1 MLDSV
6 LGGDYMIPVDRDEIL
21 SRFAVIPAVL
31 LKSLHKLHISITCKK
46 FYPGKIRSLLCT
58 AGIPLCRD

>member
-1 MLDSV
+1 MLYSV

-31 LKSLHKLHISITCKK
+31 LKSLHKLHIAITCKK
-46 FYPGKIRSLLCT
+46 FYPRKIRSFFCT
-58 AGIPLCRD
+58 AGIPL

>member
-6 LGGDYMIPVDRDEIL
+6 LGGDYMIPVDQDEIL

-31 LKSLHKLHISITCKK
+31 LKSLHKLHIVITCKK
-46 FYPGKIRSLLCT
+46 FYPLRSDPSFVLP
-58 AGIPLCRD
+58 GSRFD